1 MCGIET
7 NENKVIMI
15 KVMYEVGKEG
25 FSVLLITLFLYLGG
39 WGIVLKEGF
48 LGRKKSKKK
57 RLFLSVCFNCVFLI
71 C

>member
-25 FSVLLITLFLYLGG
+25 PSASLTTLFLYLGG
-39 WGIVLKEGF
+39 WGTVLKEGPS
-48 LGRKKSKKK
+48 GRKKSKKK
-57 RLFLSVCFNCVFLI
+57 RLLLSVCFNCALLI